1 MTPTTIIKFVFATFS
16 MLGVIRADIMHI
28 IPYTQWTFD
37 VPLEQIIFRENNAG
51 FPIYLTIGTDLI
63 THYDSLGIKT
73 RENARAV
80 GDLFQ
85 INSNHSA
92 YMLVQEHES
101 MQIEDAERLY
111 SFQVFARN
119 GRPNYTVTH
128 GVDIAGG
135 PLNYSLTNDKSILL
149 TDSKHAWVL
158 ELKNEDT
165 LLFIES
171 GLSENQQECSPLILA
186 AQLKASNEMVTASAC
201 KIQAGQESDLPLMF
215 ELQMWNSNNRIGDI
229 VTMPGKLKSLQSL
242 PGTDYYFLEI
252 DDGYEST
259 LTLFNRD
266 KIMGHYPWKSWEIRP
281 LGQEAAFVISE
292 NDLNVINLG
301 DGALISSYHP
311 IDLSTISD
319 ATYLPDWDLFLYLR
333 YEPYF
338 TEAGEQAYRNFELEG
353 VTKTGRIAHRS
364 SFGTWTYTLPKIS
377 RISKDLFAIHIH
389 NAVLVYR
396 LELERN

>member
-1 MTPTTIIKFVFATFS
+1 MIPTNIINYVFATLS
-16 MLGVIRADIMHI
+16 MLGVIRADIMRI

-37 VPLEQIIFRENNAG
+37 TPMEQIIFRENNAG
-51 FPIYLTIGTDLI
+51 FPIYLTIGRDLI

-73 RENARAV
+73 REISRTA

-92 YMLVQEHES
+92 YMLLQEHES
-101 MQIEDAERLY
+101 MQIENAERLY
-111 SFQVFARN
+111 SFQVFAAS
-119 GRPNYTVTH
+119 GRPQYTVTH

-135 PLNYSLTNDKSILL
+135 PLHYSLTNDMSILL
-149 TDSKHAWVL
+149 TETNNAWVL
-158 ELKNEDT
+158 EMKNEDT

-171 GLSENQQECSPLILA
+171 GLSENQPECSPLILA
-186 AQLKASNEMVTASAC
+186 AQLKARNEMVTASSC
-201 KIQAGQESDLPLMF
+201 NIQAGDLPLLL
-215 ELQMWNSNNRIGDI
+215 ELQMWNSNNRLGDL
-229 VTMPGKLKSLQSL
+229 VTLSGKLKGLQSL

-266 KIMGHYPWKSWEIRP
+266 KIMGHYPWKFWEIRP
-281 LGQEAAFVISE
+281 LGREAAFVISE
-292 NDLNVINLG
+292 NDLNVVNLG
-301 DGALISSYHP
+301 DGTLISSYHP

-338 TEAGEQAYRNFELEG
+338 TEDGEQAYRNFELEG

-364 SFGTWTYTLPKIS
+364 SFGTWTHTLPKIS